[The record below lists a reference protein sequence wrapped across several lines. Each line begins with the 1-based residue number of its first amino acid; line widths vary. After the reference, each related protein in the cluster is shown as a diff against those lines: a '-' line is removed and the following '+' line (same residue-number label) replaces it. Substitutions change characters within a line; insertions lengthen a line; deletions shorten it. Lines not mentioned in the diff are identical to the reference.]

1 MKVLKKATIV
11 QKAKTTEHTRTER
24 QVLEHIRQ
32 SAFLVTLHY
41 AFQTETKLHLILGKC
56 PLALGCQL
64 FFLPEHFFPWVL
76 SRNELKGPPPSDL
89 EEMKRF
95 DSHSFC
101 DGCSSNTMSCS
112 GFGTSHP
119 EGVYILLFH
128 IPLLVLR
135 NTWVIS
141 GGSAS
146 LGIVLLL
153 KCEDWNGDVGPQFLP
168 QEFSGAFHVWAEKG
182 IFVET
187 GSWGKR

>member
-76 SRNELKGPPPSDL
+76 SCNELKGPPPSDL

-101 DGCSSNTMSCS
+101 DGSSLNTMSCS

-135 NTWVIS
+135 NTWVIR
-141 GGSAS
+141 GGLLPWALCFHSNVGTGTVTWATVSAS
-146 LGIVLLL
+146 GVLRSF
-153 KCEDWNGDVGPQFLP
+153 PR
-168 QEFSGAFHVWAEKG
+168 SGW
-182 IFVET
+182 
-187 GSWGKR
+187 KRDICGNW